1 MHSEDRRPAL
11 TEDRRPLDG
20 GPALDGGP
28 GGRLTGRLPSPET
41 NEHSGV
47 TLPTS
52 ETMVSVAMVSYSHG

>member
-11 TEDRRPLDG
+11 SEDRLDG

-47 TLPTS
+47 TLPR
-52 ETMVSVAMVSYSHG
+52 SVAMVSYSHG